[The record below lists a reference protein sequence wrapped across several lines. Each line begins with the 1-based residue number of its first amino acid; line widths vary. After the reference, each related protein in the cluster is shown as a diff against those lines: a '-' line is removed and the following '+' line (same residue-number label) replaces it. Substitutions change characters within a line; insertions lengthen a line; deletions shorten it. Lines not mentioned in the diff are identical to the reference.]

1 MTRLRSWGDM
11 DGADHLTS
19 LFRGLTGL
27 DEGGGVAESRLAS
40 GASVQLFQV
49 FQNIP
54 HAPALSTCQRQSV
67 TKTALGKPRSTEL
80 HRTECPEL
88 LSSSSLAL
96 LSALCKGVCLLENM
110 EALPREILLYF
121 SVSAV
126 HFQGTCP
133 CILDVMLS
141 SVTINM
147 CSVPTLLA
155 GDKDIAD
162 SLTPLLLKQ

>member
-1 MTRLRSWGDM
+1 M

-27 DEGGGVAESRLAS
+27 DEGGGGVAESRLAS

-54 HAPALSTCQRQSV
+54 HAPALSKCQRQSV

-96 LSALCKGVCLLENM
+96 LSAWVQGS
-110 EALPREILLYF
+110 LPFRE
-121 SVSAV
+121 
-126 HFQGTCP
+126 HG
-133 CILDVMLS
+133 S
-141 SVTINM
+141 S
-147 CSVPTLLA
+147 S
-155 GDKDIAD
+155 
-162 SLTPLLLKQ
+162 